1 MPIDTNIKILLVEDA
16 SSMRKMEKK
25 VLSALGLNN
34 VVEAQDGNVAIEILN
49 KEKDISL
56 VISDWNMPVKDGYEL
71 LIWIRQHEELKKM
84 PFIMATGRGE
94 KKEMAKAS
102 EAGVSSFIAKPFNA
116 EELREIIEIALGLRN
131 PASEVVAERAK
142 AEISASGKVKLSVA
156 HIQITDHLALGVLK
170 HLIQT
175 GELKPKFFELETRCL
190 PTWNAI
196 QKSLETGSVGGALV
210 LAPLAMEMFSYGVP
224 IKLLL
229 FAHKNGS
236 ICVRNKQGGEFKEPH
251 AEFFR
256 NKSFYIP
263 HFMSIHHMLSHM
275 FFKDI
280 GLTPGTPGNKGVN
293 LNFEVV
299 APIKMPEFLEANHDA
314 CGYMVAEPLGTKA
327 IAGGIA
333 DLQFLSSELWEGHP
347 CCVFAAQ
354 NDLVENHKDAV
365 QEFIDMLVY
374 SGKFI
379 EQKPALAAEIAV
391 PFLDPDKSLG
401 LKVPLLKN
409 VLTEPKGIKTSD
421 LYPVKTDLDRIQ
433 KYMHNEM
440 GIGSIIDLD
449 KFVDLRFADKSC
461 PPSSQ
466 KIKSKLAEDTT
477 AISKNLMTRGSQ
489 GDKDNL
495 EKSLLLLEGKY
506 LTFML
511 NHHIFG
517 VDILK
522 IIEIIRLIPI
532 TLVPNVPNYV
542 KGVINLRGKVVPVID
557 LRLKL
562 NIASSQADKTTRII
576 VIEIFHNN
584 DKYQVGV
591 IVDEVSE
598 VSDVTA
604 KDIESL
610 PEYSAGLDASYILAL
625 VKTDKSIKILLD
637 IDKILEPLSKVSQP
651 EPKKK

>member
-1 MPIDTNIKILLVEDA
+1 MSFDPKMKILLVEDA

-25 VLSALGLNN
+25 VLSSLQLTN
-34 VVEAQDGNVAIEILN
+34 VVEAEDGNAAIDTLSKDKEIQL
-49 KEKDISL
+49 I
-56 VISDWNMPVKDGYEL
+56 ISDWNMPNKDGYEL
-71 LIWIRQHEELKKM
+71 LLWVRSNEEYKSL

-94 KKEMAKAS
+94 KKEVTKAS

-116 EELREIIEIALGLRN
+116 EELREKIDIALGLKT
-131 PASEVVAERAK
+131 EVKEAVEEK
-142 AEISASGKVKLSVA
+142 HKVHITSSGKVKLTIA

-175 GELKPKFFELETRCL
+175 GELKPKYFELETKCL

-196 QKSLETGSVGGALV
+196 QKSLEDKSVSGAFV
-210 LAPLAMEMFSYGVP
+210 LAPLAMELFSYGVP

-236 ICVRNKQGGEFKEPH
+236 ICVRNKKGGEYKEPH
-251 AEFFR
+251 VEFFR

-263 HFMSIHHMLSHM
+263 HFMSIHHMLAHM
-275 FFKDI
+275 FFKSI
-280 GLTPGTPGNKGVN
+280 GLTPGTPGNAGVDC
-293 LNFEVV
+293 NFEIV
-299 APIKMPEFLEANHDA
+299 APIKMPEFLEANSDC

-354 NDLVENHKDAV
+354 DTLVEEHPEAM
-365 QEFIDMLVY
+365 QELTEMLVY

-379 EQKPALAAEIAV
+379 EQKPALAAEVAV
-391 PFLDPDKSLG
+391 TFLDPDKSLG

-409 VLTEPKGIKTSD
+409 VLTEPKGIKTND

-440 GIGSIIDLD
+440 GIGNIIDLD
-449 KFVDLRFADKSC
+449 KFVDLRFADKAC
-461 PPSSQ
+461 PAQ
-466 KIKSKLAEDTT
+466 AKRVATKADEDVRDKS
-477 AISKNLMTRGSQ
+477 NFLMTRGSS

-495 EKSLLLLEGKY
+495 EKSLLYLEGKY
-506 LTFML
+506 LTFFL
-511 NHHIFG
+511 NKHVFG
-517 VDILK
+517 VDILT
-522 IIEIIRLIPI
+522 IIEIIRLVPI

-542 KGVINLRGKVVPVID
+542 RGVINLRGKVVPVID

-562 NIASSQADKTTRII
+562 NMPEAKYDKSSRII
-576 VIEIFHNN
+576 VIEIK
-584 DKYQVGV
+584 DREEKYMVGI
-591 IVDEVSE
+591 IVDKVSE
-598 VSDVTA
+598 VCDVSA

-610 PEYSAGLDASYILAL
+610 PEHSSGLDAGYILAL
-625 VKTDKSIKILLD
+625 VKTVDNSLKILLD
-637 IDKILEPLSKVSQP
+637 IDKILEPLN
-651 EPKKK
+651 KKKE